1 MTVLAASERFVLLS
15 AQHLVL
21 LVLCA
26 VGVAAVVVVGRRHRD
41 TEREEPS
48 RRTAAVALA
57 AVALAMQAYQ
67 LTPQDFDL
75 ATSLPL
81 ALCDLATLSAVV
93 ALWSRAPRAVAFT
106 YYVGLT
112 LTAQGLLT
120 PSLAEAFPHPRFFGF
135 WAIHLGV
142 VWAAAYLTWGLG
154 VRPTWRLYG
163 FSVAAT
169 ATYAVV
175 AFAFNAA
182 AGTNYGYLNRKP
194 PGASVLDYLGP
205 WPWYVAVEVA
215 LIALVWAVVLTLPWY
230 AVGRAA
236 PTTSSRPRPASLTER
251 SRRT

>member
-1 MTVLAASERFVLLS
+1 MTVLAASERFVAFS
-15 AQHLVL
+15 TQHLVL
-21 LVLCA
+21 LVICA
-26 VGVAAVVVVGRRHRD
+26 AGLAVVVVVGRRHRD
-41 TEREEPS
+41 TEREEPF

-75 ATSLPL
+75 GTSLPL
-81 ALCDLATLSAVV
+81 ALCDLATLAAVV
-93 ALWSRAPRAVAFT
+93 ALWSREPRAVAFT

-120 PSLAEAFPHPRFFGF
+120 PSLAEAFPQPRFFGF
-135 WAIHLGV
+135 WALHLGV

-154 VRPTWRLYG
+154 VRPTWRRYG
-163 FSVAAT
+163 FAVAAT
-169 ATYAVV
+169 ATYAVL

-182 AGTNYGYLNRKP
+182 AGTNYGYLNGKP

-215 LIALVWAVVLTLPWY
+215 VIALVWAVVLTLPWY
-230 AVGRAA
+230 AVGRAEPVEPSETA
-236 PTTSSRPRPASLTER
+236 PTTVRAR